1 MGVSSI
7 DAMKLSISVFFLDC
21 SLSFFYLVSR
31 FLHQFLLS
39 LAGSGRNEIVSAMNI
54 EDSMGILTLL
64 DLIDEAMILLGHHL
78 A

>member
-1 MGVSSI
+1 MVNRNRSASRSS
-7 DAMKLSISVFFLDC
+7 FLIIPY
-21 SLSFFYLVSR
+21 LFYLVSR

>member
-1 MGVSSI
+1 M
-7 DAMKLSISVFFLDC
+7 
-21 SLSFFYLVSR
+21 
-31 FLHQFLLS
+31 LS

-54 EDSMGILTLL
+54 EDSMGILALL

>member
-1 MGVSSI
+1 MHGEG
-7 DAMKLSISVFFLDC
+7 
-21 SLSFFYLVSR
+21 FYLVSR

>member
-1 MGVSSI
+1 MLLGQELKFKN
-7 DAMKLSISVFFLDC
+7 KLCNLKLGIFFSTL
-21 SLSFFYLVSR
+21 
-31 FLHQFLLS
+31 QFLFC